1 MPIFLALRRLQLWTR
16 LAGGWLAIAL
26 ILIALME
33 FATPQFL
40 VEYDSRPNR
49 LFIEYLVYPREVFAM
64 LWEGY
69 RRTLC
74 CNGDCNRRD

>member
-1 MPIFLALRRLQLWTR
+1 MVAAPCGA
-16 LAGGWLAIAL
+16 WLAIAL

-40 VEYDSRPNR
+40 AEYDARPNR

-69 RRTLC
+69 RLTLC
-74 CNGDCNRRD
+74 AT